1 MGAEAET
8 ETGKERGG
16 EGEKERGGEGEKERG
31 EKVRWRGER
40 KIVSDFLRV
49 GQPMS
54 HPLR

>member
-1 MGAEAET
+1 MGAET
-8 ETGKERGG
+8 ETGKERGR
-16 EGEKERGGEGEKERG
+16 EGEKERGGEG

-54 HPLR
+54 HPGG